1 MNVGRYESLKGM
13 NERIEAQKK
22 IADDKFNAIRKGIKL
37 NDPIPA
43 ILQVARS
50 EMG

>member
-1 MNVGRYESLKGM
+1 MNGSRHESLKEM

-22 IADDKFNAIRKGIKL
+22 IADDKFNDLRKGFKL
-37 NDPIPA
+37 SNTLPA

>member
-1 MNVGRYESLKGM
+1 MNGSRHESLKEM

-22 IADDKFNAIRKGIKL
+22 IADIKFNALRNEL
-37 NDPIPA
+37 NDSLSA